1 MSIGRQCVLMG
12 ISRSSVYYAPRGESA
27 ENLALMR
34 RMDALSLQY
43 PFYGSRQMA
52 RHLRREGVAA
62 GRRRVRRLMGL
73 MGLEAIYRKPR
84 TSDAQP
90 DHHVYPYLLRE
101 LKIDRPDQV
110 WCADI
115 TYIPVTTGFLYLVA
129 IMDWASRHVLSW
141 RLSNTMDSSFCVEAL
156 EAALQTGTPGIFNT
170 DQGSQFT
177 SAAFTDRVQAAG
189 ARCSM
194 DGRGRCLDNV
204 FIERLWRSLKYEAV
218 YLHELADGFVAE
230 QVISEWMTFY
240 SGRASALGARRTHAG
255 RNLPRGAGGVN
266 TRAAGRGTTTAGI
279 AATTDAVTTVA
290 AAGERGRQGTTRG
303 VIYQPGSTLT
313 KFGTFPENRT
323 TSVSR
328 SLDRL
333 QHGPVSSGWTVF
345 RPAAGE
351 PVVDRLQHRS
361 SSSKRRKPSAHERTE
376 HHVPPGDV
384 DLPGLWTPAHRR
396 AESGGRRGGR
406 PQAVGNLAGERRRP
420 CLRAGREIPTVP
432 QRIIII
438 DNRVRTGLVP
448 TMAAAGQCRSG
459 GR

>member
-1 MSIGRQCVLMG
+1 MSRPARRNLVDRDGALSIRRQCVLMG

-170 DQGSQFT
+170 DQAVAVYERGVHRPRP
-177 SAAFTDRVQAAG
+177 ACGRAVL
-189 ARCSM
+189 
-194 DGRGRCLDNV
+194 DGRP
-204 FIERLWRSLKYEAV
+204 RSL
-218 YLHELADGFVAE
+218 
-230 QVISEWMTFY
+230 
-240 SGRASALGARRTHAG
+240 
-255 RNLPRGAGGVN
+255 
-266 TRAAGRGTTTAGI
+266 
-279 AATTDAVTTVA
+279 
-290 AAGERGRQGTTRG
+290 
-303 VIYQPGSTLT
+303 PG
-313 KFGTFPENRT
+313 
-323 TSVSR
+323 
-328 SLDRL
+328 
-333 QHGPVSSGWTVF
+333 
-345 RPAAGE
+345 
-351 PVVDRLQHRS
+351 
-361 SSSKRRKPSAHERTE
+361 
-376 HHVPPGDV
+376 
-384 DLPGLWTPAHRR
+384 
-396 AESGGRRGGR
+396 
-406 PQAVGNLAGERRRP
+406 
-420 CLRAGREIPTVP
+420 
-432 QRIIII
+432 
-438 DNRVRTGLVP
+438 
-448 TMAAAGQCRSG
+448 
-459 GR
+459 